1 MAEQTKQPKTFTK
14 NLLSKTNQELFT
26 FADQR
31 IKDLQE
37 SRKDIYGVNLETLWA
52 EADNAY
58 IPHRLKTKGKR
69 MVVTDE
75 EKGWRGALVALGSSD
90 WQMDIANANP
100 FIKINIAL
108 SILIDRNPKG
118 ILTALSKKFENTTL
132 LMSQLY
138 QRSWEFAKSKQQ
150 LKLYILNLGKYGW
163 ACGRTYPLKII
174 RKVRSIVEYNEDRPD
189 LSKWETKEVEVYND
203 IFREALDPWNV
214 WIDDMAKPNNSLSIR
229 DWTWRKVYD
238 KDSFDEEFGRY
249 PFAKYVKEGGTITEK
264 LGGAKIQKKYQ
275 EKKLIEVNFYENIQ
289 KDLFMVKAGEVPIII
304 EPLPVSDE
312 EGNKRL
318 SLWQGYWT
326 LRHANCP
333 YGIGLYEAMRYE
345 NAFLDR
351 IRNMTLDQLVL
362 SIYKMFFFQG
372 TQALT
377 ETGDIEIRPGRGKQV
392 LDPKNI
398 KFLEVPGP
406 GQEAWLGIEAAQ
418 KAVDEASGIT
428 PPLAGEI
435 TGKTAF
441 EIAQAKEAALGRLK
455 FPLDNIC
462 DALEQEGYITIS
474 LIQLLYSIPE
484 VYKVS
489 DPDLIDQYLKEIE
502 GDSSLFERKPNEE
515 TGEED
520 FYAKVYPEMPLNL
533 EEDKGG
539 NLVETE
545 KTRFFRIK
553 PKFLKWEG
561 IINIE
566 AQSILTPSK
575 QLDKALDLEMY
586 NMLIP
591 LISPMPDPM
600 TGQDFKPQLYGK
612 IAKNIVKLYDKDPKD
627 ILPDAWMQ
635 EQQPQEQPLFIPQQ
649 GMGQQTIQPPS
660 PEAEKLVGSTQP
672 TVGSQSIVQRL
683 VSRISAPFRR
693 V

>member
-1 MAEQTKQPKTFTK
+1 MVEKTKEPKTFSKTI
-14 NLLSKTNQELFT
+14 LSKTNQDLFDST
-26 FADQR
+26 TTR
-31 IKDLQE
+31 IDDLQK
-37 SRKDIYGVNLETLWA
+37 SREDIYGVNLETIWA
-52 EADNAY
+52 EADKAY
-58 IPHRLKTKGKR
+58 IPHRLQTTGKK
-69 MVVTDE
+69 VIATDE
-75 EKGWRGALVALGSSD
+75 LKGWRGSLVTLGESN

-118 ILTALSKKFENTTL
+118 VLTAIAKKFENITL

-138 QRSWEFAKSKQQ
+138 QRSWEIAKSKQQ
-150 LKLYILNLGKYGW
+150 LKLFILNLCKYGW
-163 ACGRTYPLKII
+163 AVGRTYPYKLT
-174 RKVRSIVEYNEDRPD
+174 RKVKQLTQYNPD
-189 LSKWETKEVEVYND
+189 NPDESVYETKESVIYND
-203 IFREALDPWNV
+203 IMRENLDPWNV
-214 WIDDMAKPNNSLSIR
+214 WIDDMAKPNNPLSIR
-229 DWTWRKVYD
+229 DWTWRKIYD
-238 KDSFDEEFGRY
+238 RNSFDEEFDKY
-249 PFAKYVKEGGTITEK
+249 LLHKYVKEGGITTEK
-264 LGGAKIQKKYQ
+264 LSAQGKIQKKYQ
-275 EKKLIEVNFYENIQ
+275 EKKLIEVKFYENIQ
-289 KDLFMVKAGEVPIII
+289 KDLFMVIANGVPLVI
-304 EPLPVSDE
+304 EPLPISDS
-312 EGNKRL
+312 EGNKKL

-351 IRNMTLDQLVL
+351 IRNMTLDQLTL
-362 SIYKMFFFQG
+362 TIYKMFFYQG

-377 ETGDIEIRPGRGKQV
+377 ETGVIQITPGIGKQT

-406 GQEAWLGIEAAQ
+406 GQDAWTGIAMFQ
-418 KAVDEASGIT
+418 KAVDDASGIT

-462 DALEQEGYITIS
+462 DALEQEGYITLS
-474 LIQLLYSIPE
+474 LVQLLYSIPE
-484 VYKVS
+484 VIKVT
-489 DPDLIDQYLKEIE
+489 DQNLIEKYINEVG
-502 GDSSLFERKPNEE
+502 GDSSLYERKLNEE

-520 FYAKVYPEMPLNL
+520 FYAKLYPEFPLNL
-533 EEDKGG
+533 EEDQGG
-539 NLVETE
+539 NLIETE

-553 PKFLKWEG
+553 PQFLQWEG

-566 AQSILTPSK
+566 PQSILTPSK

-586 NMLIP
+586 NILIP
-591 LISPMPDPM
+591 LIAPMPDPL
-600 TGQDFKPQLYGK
+600 TGQDIKPQLYAK

-627 ILPDAWMQ
+627 ILPENWTS
-635 EQQPQEQPLFIPQQ
+635 EQPPEQPLFIPSQQ
-649 GMGQQTIQPPS
+649 QQQTQS
-660 PEAEKLVGSTQP
+660 PAPQAEKLVGSTTMPSQP
-672 TVGSQSIVQRL
+672 QSLVGKLIGKLSS
-683 VSRISAPFRR
+683 PFRR